1 MTIMIKVL
9 IYMSYLF
16 GTSEF
21 ILTIIKRSKQKSV
34 KMKNDKGSLIILWVL
49 IILGIVAGFNLADYR
64 KWSSL
69 NYIIYAV
76 GILVYL
82 VGLIIR
88 WIAIFQL
95 KKAFTVDVAISH
107 EHELKTDG
115 LYSIVRHP
123 SYLGNILIVSGLSI
137 GMNSLL
143 SFLAVTIPVF
153 LAISYRIYVEE
164 AILMKEFGQKYEEY
178 CRTTKRIIPF
188 IY

>member
-1 MTIMIKVL
+1 MTIMIKIL
-9 IYMSYLF
+9 IYLSYLF

-21 ILTIIKRSKQKSV
+21 ILTVIKRSKQKSV
-34 KMKNDKGSLIILWVL
+34 KMKNDKGSLIILWIL

-69 NYIIYAV
+69 NYVIYTV

-82 VGLIIR
+82 FGLIIR
-88 WIAIFQL
+88 WISIFQL

-107 EHELKTDG
+107 EQDLKTDG

-123 SYLGNILIVSGLSI
+123 SYLGNILIVSGLAI

-143 SFLAVTIPVF
+143 SFLVVTLPVF

-164 AILMKEFGQKYEEY
+164 AILIKEFGEKYEEY
-178 CRTTKRIIPF
+178 RKTTRKILPY

>member
-1 MTIMIKVL
+1 MTIMIKIL
-9 IYMSYLF
+9 IYLSYIF

-21 ILTIIKRSKQKSV
+21 ILTIIKRSKQKLV
-34 KMKNDKGSLIILWVL
+34 KMKNDRGSLIILWVL
-49 IILGIVAGFNLADYR
+49 IIIGIVAGFNLADYR

-69 NYIIYAV
+69 NYIIYAT

-107 EHELKTDG
+107 QQELKTDG
-115 LYSIVRHP
+115 LYSMVRHP

-143 SFLAVTIPVF
+143 SFLVVTIPVF

-164 AILMKEFGQKYEEY
+164 EILLEEFGEKYRDY
-178 CRTTKRIIPF
+178 CHITKRIIPF